1 MGDQEMVDYLAH
13 ALQEPASPR
22 PSIET
27 LLHGFLSAEA
37 VIHTHADAIVSLT
50 NNDRAAET
58 LREVYGADVVALPYR
73 RPGFL
78 ISREV
83 AQTFERH
90 PKARALLLE
99 KHGTICWGATVKE
112 AYLSTIELIS
122 RAEEAIEH
130 RAKGRT
136 RFGGAAVTAAAP
148 RRDGASRSPWRPR
161 CAGSSAGTAAW
172 SWPSTMRPTCS
183 SSPARGR
190 RRRSRRSAPRRQI
203 TPSTPS
209 GCPASPAWTIRGI
222 PLPSSPASRHPSSA
236 SSPTTPATSIP
247 TTRAARRWL
256 TRFPRV
262 ITVAGLGMFTA
273 GKDRRTAGIVNDIY
287 RHTISVLGAATSFG
301 AYVSLSAKDAFDIE
315 YWPLELYKL
324 SQAPPEKELAR
335 RIALVTGGAS
345 GIGRAAA
352 LRLAADGAH
361 VIVADLDAAGARK
374 VADEVVAGL
383 GAGRAIG
390 VGMDVSSEAS
400 VTAGFEEAVLAYGG
414 LDIVVS
420 NAGIAHSSPVDR
432 MSLADWERSFAVN
445 STGHFLVAREGMRV
459 LQAQGL
465 GGAFVFVA
473 TKNVMSPGKDF
484 AAYSAAKAAEAQ
496 LAKVLALEGG
506 PHGIRS
512 NIVNPDAVF
521 RDSKLWSDDV
531 RRERARAQ
539 GIAVGRARGLL
550 PQAQHPGRAHPAGGR
565 GGGRALPRLRPLGQD
580 HGLHHHGGRRRQG
593 RLPAVSDAAHSL
605 RRVPDD
611 APARGAARHRAAR
624 GRARLRLDLDGRPR
638 LLPHPLY
645 ESLTLLASYI
655 GITSRVKLGAGV
667 YLLALRQPAIAA
679 KITSTLDALSG
690 GRLIFGVGVGGENPK
705 EFEACGIPAQRA
717 RRARHRRHRRRAHA
731 LARLAGQLQGALHAV
746 RGREH
751 RPQARPEA
759 RAAHLDRRPLGRGA
773 RARGAAGRRL
783 DLLRRPARALQAE
796 RRQDRG
802 GCGDGGPA
810 ARGLHEGAPDLHHGG
825 QGLRERRARLG
836 RAAVEA
842 LRAGLRAAREEVRR
856 HRHARPVR
864 GAARA
869 LHRGGLLLLRP
880 ETRPATPPTR
890 PSRSRRTPPS
900 SSRSSGAA

>member
-1 MGDQEMVDYLAH
+1 MRSSWDDVAAKNLDGLDLLVYASRLIGAETSLVVWGGGNTSIKRAERDFRGRETRVLRVKGSGSDLKSIEKKHFPGVRMDDILALLERKDMGDQEMVDYLAH
-13 ALQEPASPR
+13 ALQEPTSPR

-27 LLHGFLSAEA
+27 LLHGFLPAEA

-58 LREVYGADVVALPYR
+58 LREVYGADVIALSYR

-83 AQTFERH
+83 AQTHERH

-99 KHGTICWGATVKE
+99 KHGTICWGATVRE

-148 RRDGASRSPWRPR
+148 EE
-161 CAGSSAGTAAW
+161 
-172 SWPSTMRPTCS
+172 
-183 SSPARGR
+183 R
-190 RRRSRRSAPRRQI
+190 RRVALAVGPALRGLVGRDRRMVLAFDDAPDI
-203 TPSTPS
+203 LEFACSKEAAALSTIGPATPDHAIYTKRLP
-209 GCPASPAWTIRGI
+209 CFARVDDPRDPASVITGVK
-222 PLPSSPASRHPSSA
+222 ASVERFVAEYSGYFNSYA
-236 SSPTTPATSIP
+236 SGG
-247 TTRAARRWL
+247 AAMAGA
-256 TRFPRV
+256 FPR
-262 ITVAGLGMFTA
+262 
-273 GKDRRTAGIVNDIY
+273 VNDIY

-301 AYVSLSAKDAFDIE
+301 RYVSLSAKDAFDVE

-324 SQAPPEKELAR
+324 SQALPEKELAR

-352 LRLAADGAH
+352 FRLAAEGAH
-361 VIVADLDAAGARK
+361 VVVADLDAAGARK
-374 VADEVVAGL
+374 VAEEVVAGV

-400 VTAGFEEAVLAYGG
+400 VAAGFEEAVLAYGG

-432 MSLADWERSFAVN
+432 MTLADWERSFAVN

-539 GIAVGRARGLL
+539 GISVAELEDFYRKRNILAAPILPEDVAEAVDRSAKTTGC
-550 PQAQHPGRAHPAGGR
+550 
-565 GGGRALPRLRPLGQD
+565 
-580 HGLHHHGGRRRQG
+580 
-593 RLPAVSDAAHSL
+593 
-605 RRVPDD
+605 
-611 APARGAARHRAAR
+611 
-624 GRARLRLDLDGRPR
+624 
-638 LLPHPLY
+638 
-645 ESLTLLASYI
+645 T
-655 GITSRVKLGAGV
+655 ITV
-667 YLLALRQPAIAA
+667 
-679 KITSTLDALSG
+679 
-690 GRLIFGVGVGGENPK
+690 
-705 EFEACGIPAQRA
+705 
-717 RRARHRRHRRRAHA
+717 
-731 LARLAGQLQGALHAV
+731 
-746 RGREH
+746 
-751 RPQARPEA
+751 
-759 RAAHLDRRPLGRGA
+759 
-773 RARGAAGRRL
+773 
-783 DLLRRPARALQAE
+783 
-796 RRQDRG
+796 
-802 GCGDGGPA
+802 DGGVKDAFP
-810 ARGLHEGAPDLHHGG
+810 R
-825 QGLRERRARLG
+825 
-836 RAAVEA
+836 
-842 LRAGLRAAREEVRR
+842 
-856 HRHARPVR
+856 
-864 GAARA
+864 
-869 LHRGGLLLLRP
+869 
-880 ETRPATPPTR
+880 
-890 PSRSRRTPPS
+890 
-900 SSRSSGAA
+900 

>member
-1 MGDQEMVDYLAH
+1 MRSSWDDVAAKNLDGLDLLVYASRLIGAETSLVVWGGGNTSIKRAERDFRGRETRVLRVKGSGSDLKSIEKKHFPGVRMDDILALLERKDMGDQEMVDYLAH

-27 LLHGFLSAEA
+27 LLHGFLPAEA

-58 LREVYGADVVALPYR
+58 LREVYGADVIALPYR

-83 AQTFERH
+83 AQTLERH

-136 RFGGAAVTAAAP
+136 RFGGAAVTASAP
-148 RRDGASRSPWRPR
+148 EE
-161 CAGSSAGTAAW
+161 
-172 SWPSTMRPTCS
+172 
-183 SSPARGR
+183 R
-190 RRRSRRSAPRRQI
+190 RRVALAVGPALRGLVGRDRRMVLAFDDAPDI
-203 TPSTPS
+203 LEFACSKEAAALSTIGPATPDHAIYTKRLP
-209 GCPASPAWTIRGI
+209 CFARVDDPRNPASVITGI
-222 PLPSSPASRHPSSA
+222 KASVERFVAEYSGYFNSYN
-236 SSPTTPATSIP
+236 SGG
-247 TTRAARRWL
+247 AAMADA
-256 TRFPRV
+256 FPRV

-301 AYVSLSAKDAFDIE
+301 SYVSLSAKDAFDVE

-352 LRLAADGAH
+352 LRLAAEGAH
-361 VIVADLDAAGARK
+361 VVVADLDAAGARK
-374 VADEVVAGL
+374 VAEEVVAGV

-432 MSLADWERSFAVN
+432 MTLAEWERSFAVN

-539 GIAVGRARGLL
+539 GISVAELEDFYRKRNILAAPILPEDVAEAVLF
-550 PQAQHPGRAHPAGGR
+550 
-565 GGGRALPRLRPLGQD
+565 
-580 HGLHHHGGRRRQG
+580 
-593 RLPAVSDAAHSL
+593 
-605 RRVPDD
+605 
-611 APARGAARHRAAR
+611 
-624 GRARLRLDLDGRPR
+624 
-638 LLPHPLY
+638 
-645 ESLTLLASYI
+645 LASDRSAKTT
-655 GITSRVKLGAGV
+655 GCTITV
-667 YLLALRQPAIAA
+667 
-679 KITSTLDALSG
+679 
-690 GRLIFGVGVGGENPK
+690 
-705 EFEACGIPAQRA
+705 
-717 RRARHRRHRRRAHA
+717 
-731 LARLAGQLQGALHAV
+731 
-746 RGREH
+746 
-751 RPQARPEA
+751 
-759 RAAHLDRRPLGRGA
+759 
-773 RARGAAGRRL
+773 
-783 DLLRRPARALQAE
+783 
-796 RRQDRG
+796 
-802 GCGDGGPA
+802 DGGVKDAFP
-810 ARGLHEGAPDLHHGG
+810 R
-825 QGLRERRARLG
+825 
-836 RAAVEA
+836 
-842 LRAGLRAAREEVRR
+842 
-856 HRHARPVR
+856 
-864 GAARA
+864 
-869 LHRGGLLLLRP
+869 
-880 ETRPATPPTR
+880 
-890 PSRSRRTPPS
+890 
-900 SSRSSGAA
+900 